1 MLQRFSR
8 TLSSNQVIALF
19 SFYAMLVFNI
29 GYWQHTY
36 RLAGHDWL
44 LLATMPLFIVAA
56 MNFVVQLLFWPK
68 LHRLVMPLL
77 LLVGAGASYAVMVQ
91 GVYFNGDQINNIL
104 QTDATEASAWL
115 SVKFIVWLLLTGV
128 LPALWYV
135 FCVTI
140 KPQTLW
146 RGLWRRILSVLA
158 SLLLIG
164 ALAGVAYSDYASFF
178 RNHKGIQYQITPTN
192 ILGSSIKVAYDAYD
206 ARRPFEKI
214 GEDAKRLA
222 PQGARKKVLVLV
234 VGETTRAQNWG
245 LNPGAPETTPQLAKT
260 DGVINYPDVRSCGTA
275 TNISLPCMFSRLDR
289 QDYSARVAK
298 HQENLLDVL
307 KRAGLYTSWRENDGG
322 SKGVADRIKHV
333 EMSQILADA
342 SARCKG
348 NLCYDTTLLDGLR
361 EEIRAMPADGLIVL
375 HTNGSHGPAYFERY
389 PPELRRFSPTC
400 DTNQIQ
406 DCTQEALVNTYNN
419 TIVAIDDMLARTI
432 KLLNEEADSDTA
444 LLYLSDHGESLGE
457 NGLYLHATPYAVAP
471 EQQTHIPMIFWAS
484 EGFYRTQGL
493 DRSCLQQHA
502 GQAYSHDNLFH
513 SLLGILNVGT
523 REYQAPKD
531 LFAPCRRS
539 MAG

>member
-19 SFYAMLVFNI
+19 SLYAMLVFNI

-91 GVYFNGDQINNIL
+91 GVYFNGDQINNIM

-115 SVKFIVWLLLTGV
+115 SVKFIGWLVLTGV

-206 ARRPFEKI
+206 ARRPFEPI
-214 GEDAKRLA
+214 GEDAKRLT

-245 LNPGAPETTPQLAKT
+245 LNPSAPETTPQLAKT
-260 DGVINYPDVRSCGTA
+260 DGVINYPD
-275 TNISLPCMFSRLDR
+275 
-289 QDYSARVAK
+289 
-298 HQENLLDVL
+298 
-307 KRAGLYTSWRENDGG
+307 
-322 SKGVADRIKHV
+322 
-333 EMSQILADA
+333 
-342 SARCKG
+342 
-348 NLCYDTTLLDGLR
+348 
-361 EEIRAMPADGLIVL
+361 
-375 HTNGSHGPAYFERY
+375 
-389 PPELRRFSPTC
+389 
-400 DTNQIQ
+400 
-406 DCTQEALVNTYNN
+406 
-419 TIVAIDDMLARTI
+419 
-432 KLLNEEADSDTA
+432 A
-444 LLYLSDHGESLGE
+444 LLRHRHQYL
-457 NGLYLHATPYAVAP
+457 AAVYVFP
-471 EQQTHIPMIFWAS
+471 S
-484 EGFYRTQGL
+484 
-493 DRSCLQQHA
+493 
-502 GQAYSHDNLFH
+502 
-513 SLLGILNVGT
+513 
-523 REYQAPKD
+523 
-531 LFAPCRRS
+531 
-539 MAG
+539 